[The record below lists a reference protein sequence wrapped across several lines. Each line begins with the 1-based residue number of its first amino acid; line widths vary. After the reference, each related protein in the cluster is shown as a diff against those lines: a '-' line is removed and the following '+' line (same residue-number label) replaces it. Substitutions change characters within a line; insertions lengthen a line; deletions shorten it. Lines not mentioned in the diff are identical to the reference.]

1 MQLGCVI
8 KYKEM
13 TNNKPNS
20 IIHFSRK
27 SHKLFEMYSEGK
39 IDRINLNIRM
49 TKLTEE
55 CEAMYKTE
63 MQQVYHNASNFAI
76 YKEVNNDKQ

>member
-1 MQLGCVI
+1 
-8 KYKEM
+8 
-13 TNNKPNS
+13 
-20 IIHFSRK
+20 
-27 SHKLFEMYSEGK
+27 MYSEGK

-55 CEAMYKTE
+55 CEKMYKTE

-76 YKEVNNDKQ
+76 FKEVSNDKQ